1 MIKISEELMQSL
13 SLSDLLEQEEIEIK
27 ALTAFQEKLNNTVVN
42 YIKQDMQVSFLN
54 CTSPDYDNLSSTLI
68 DNSKILKRLA
78 TTQELCKTFLQNLT
92 KLRKDLTPKI
102 SSSFTL
108 LKPKVDDY
116 NKKISELNKKL
127 SNENIAI
134 QSFISEYEKN
144 QIIEELIKNK
154 KAEQNLGVIELPEK
168 SLTTNAQKAETAI
181 TPIESKEN
189 NLISI
194 DKTKT
199 EEQISSQTI
208 TDSKIEEKT
217 KKTVKTKIA
226 KPHKG
231 LNVKSFRGTIKPI
244 STAESSNII
253 DVDGLE
259 KMLEEIDEFNQE
271 IQNPKDINIENIDNK
286 CDENSKENNVKSDY
300 NFQDDN
306 VKPDN
311 NSQEENK
318 KPGNSSQEE
327 ESLFELNSSNEDS
340 IGDEL
345 FKQLENQKSK
355 TIEPSNVPTQVDQKE
370 DTQSN
375 TSTVSQPSSNGII
388 ENTLI
393 ISEKN
398 NNVIFPYTISEL
410 QTKLSSNPDKYISL
424 NDVVAKDYTK
434 PLSYYKNSAKARFK
448 EAYNL
453 VRNKSHGSKMHALD
467 LATEAFFKSNLHPA
481 IISACKNTDELDIY
495 LSCLEFD
502 ELEDFKIFNIVFDI
516 MPTIGKKLKKQK
528 ANA

>member
-54 CTSPDYDNLSSTLI
+54 CTSPDYDKLSSTLI
-68 DNSKILKRLA
+68 DNSKILKRLV

-92 KLRKDLTPKI
+92 KLKKDLTPKI

-189 NLISI
+189 SI
-194 DKTKT
+194 ININNT
-199 EEQISSQTI
+199 EVEESSILQPKQEI
-208 TDSKIEEKT
+208 IEEKT

-226 KPHKG
+226 KTHKG

-244 STAESSNII
+244 STAESSNTI
-253 DVDGLE
+253 DIDGLE
-259 KMLEEIDEFNQE
+259 KMLEEIDNYNTE
-271 IQNPKDINIENIDNK
+271 IKNPADITIENIDSK
-286 CDENSKENNVKSDY
+286 PQENFQKNIIKSDI
-300 NFQDDN
+300 NTKDDN
-306 VKPDN
+306 INPKN
-311 NSQEENK
+311 N
-318 KPGNSSQEE
+318 SQEE
-327 ESLFELNSSNEDS
+327 ESLFELNSTNEDS

-345 FKQLENQKSK
+345 FKQLENQNSNSSDSQKVSTPMPPK
-355 TIEPSNVPTQVDQKE
+355 GENTINNTVIS
-370 DTQSN
+370 QS
-375 TSTVSQPSSNGII
+375 SSNEIV

-398 NNVIFPYTISEL
+398 NNVVFPYTISEL
-410 QTKLSSNPDKYISL
+410 QTKLSSNPDKYTSL

-516 MPTIGKKLKKQK
+516 MPTISKKLKKQK